1 MGNKRNYTICNKQ
14 TIKET
19 EKQIASL
26 TEKIR
31 LATSKAEI
39 GNLRQERAMLKKML
53 YNYYYRKSKGAN
65 NYSTSLSMQM
75 FGKRRRDLTA
85 EELREYNKVLQQ
97 ASRKRR
103 KENKEN

>member
-1 MGNKRNYTICNKQ
+1 MVKKRIYRV
-14 TIKET
+14 
-19 EKQIASL
+19 L
-26 TEKIR
+26 TENKIEEIKNEITR
-31 LATSKAEI
+31 LTKEIYSSKSKAEI
-39 GNLRQERAMLKKML
+39 KTLRLERAKLKKII
-53 YNYYYRKSKGAN
+53 YDYTYRKSKGEN

-103 KENKEN
+103 KESKVI